1 MWISEI
7 FHLQSEDFL
16 EPLNNENFSWSFNHE
31 EVEGKFLL
39 QFLWLVEDNDM
50 TLALQLV
57 CDTLCIGQNL
67 LCGLSLNSGRRELK
81 LHIVGRGCDCC
92 PISQTF
98 CGRFYLPKLFGKY
111 TSVPD

>member
-7 FHLQSEDFL
+7 FHLQSDDFL
-16 EPLNNENFSWSFNHE
+16 EPLNNETFSWSFNHE

-39 QFLWLVEDNDM
+39 EFLRLVEDNDI
-50 TLALQLV
+50 TLTLQLV

-81 LHIVGRGCDCC
+81 LPIVGSGCDCC
-92 PISQTF
+92 PIS
-98 CGRFYLPKLFGKY
+98 
-111 TSVPD
+111 